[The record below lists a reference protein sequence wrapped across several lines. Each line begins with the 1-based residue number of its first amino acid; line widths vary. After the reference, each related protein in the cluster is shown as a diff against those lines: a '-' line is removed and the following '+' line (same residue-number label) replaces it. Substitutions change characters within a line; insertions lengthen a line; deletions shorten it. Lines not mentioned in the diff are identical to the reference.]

1 MKISQLAR
9 AAAVNVETI
18 RYYTRRGLISQPVRP
33 DQGVRNYPEETLERV
48 VFIKG
53 AKELGFSLQE
63 IANLLSLGEEDCLS
77 VQQVAQQKLANVKAK
92 IADLNRLETV
102 LEELV
107 TQCAGNTSKLSCPI
121 VDTLIK
127 KLSR

>member
-48 VFIKG
+48 IFIKR

-107 TQCAGNTSKLSCPI
+107 TQCAGYTSKLSCPI